1 MVVRLLSLVG
11 VLQKMWMGPSGRS
24 RWLRMAVRMLPAVV
38 GPAWRCEM
46 LRPGGWRG
54 AVRAGLAAR
63 LALAGSRGAGLG
75 KIAHRRRWVIFPS
88 QR

>member
-38 GPAWRCEM
+38 GPARRCER
-46 LRPGGWRG
+46 LRPRGWRG
-54 AVRAGLAAR
+54 AYRAGPAAR
-63 LALAGSRGAGLG
+63 LALAGSRARDWGRLPTAGG
-75 KIAHRRRWVIFPS
+75 G
-88 QR
+88 